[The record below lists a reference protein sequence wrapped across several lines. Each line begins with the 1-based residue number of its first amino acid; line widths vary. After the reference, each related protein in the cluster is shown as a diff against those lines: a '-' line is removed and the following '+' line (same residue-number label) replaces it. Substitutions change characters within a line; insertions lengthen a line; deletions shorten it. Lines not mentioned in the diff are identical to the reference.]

1 MGGRSRCERLKK
13 RQMTKLKNYGKK
25 TYNQLLE
32 FFFLEAAVSFPF
44 CAPLPLPRPSPRPRP
59 PLLPRP
65 LPRWLAASPLP
76 LPAKGFNEVVVISE
90 LSVTGMTCFGYVVVI
105 VADIITFLRK
115 LSFSSM
121 LKTELI
127 ASICGTVVFVVICY
141 CCNYTKTEF
150 PNPEKWWKIA
160 NTLCGYLFLLLTSL
174 GFLW

>member
-1 MGGRSRCERLKK
+1 MEKSIQSVIR
-13 RQMTKLKNYGKK
+13 
-25 TYNQLLE
+25 E

-65 LPRWLAASPLP
+65 LPRWLVASPLP

-90 LSVTGMTCFGYVVVI
+90 LSVMSCFGYVAVI

-121 LKTELI
+121 LRTKLI
-127 ASICGTVVFVVICY
+127 ASVVH
-141 CCNYTKTEF
+141 
-150 PNPEKWWKIA
+150 
-160 NTLCGYLFLLLTSL
+160 LFLLLFVIVATIL
-174 GFLW
+174 KQRFQTLKNGGK